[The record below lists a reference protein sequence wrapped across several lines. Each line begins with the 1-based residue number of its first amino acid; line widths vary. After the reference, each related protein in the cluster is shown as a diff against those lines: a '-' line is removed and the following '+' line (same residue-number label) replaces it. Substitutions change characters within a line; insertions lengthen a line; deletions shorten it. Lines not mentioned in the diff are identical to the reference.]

1 MAEFFSCW
9 FCLTPLRYLFSK
21 NETLFLMGN
30 PFYVVQVGLTCS
42 TNAKGMGRRSKP
54 GPSECFMPQVL
65 RLGQ

>member
-1 MAEFFSCW
+1 MAEFFSW

-30 PFYVVQVGLTCS
+30 PFYVVQVGLTFS

-54 GPSECFMPQVL
+54 GPSECFMPQVM